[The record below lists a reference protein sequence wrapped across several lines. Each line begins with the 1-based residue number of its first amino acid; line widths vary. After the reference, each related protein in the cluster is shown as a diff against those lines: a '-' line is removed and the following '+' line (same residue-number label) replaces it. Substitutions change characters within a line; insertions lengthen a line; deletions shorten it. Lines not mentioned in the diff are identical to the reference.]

1 MKLLI
6 KIILPLLFIAA
17 GAAGWSYFKSKK
29 PEVKR
34 KPLKQQ
40 IIAVKTIVMKPGNYP
55 TWIHAM
61 GTVMSEKQIIL
72 KSRIAGEVISVSKKL
87 VQGSVMKKGEML
99 LKLDDSD
106 YKIEIQKARSAL
118 DKVLAG
124 LTLEK
129 GSQLIAIEELK
140 LINKAS
146 SSEVKATDL
155 ALRKPQLVQANAEV
169 ARAGA
174 DLDKA
179 MLNLSRT
186 KIYLPFNAL
195 ILEKHVDM
203 GSLVTAQGMLATI
216 VDVDT
221 YKIEALVPQDRLAAL
236 LEMNQIFNTD
246 AIITSNYSHQT
257 WQGKV
262 VRTTGRVNSK
272 SRMAGV
278 IILVLDPLGLKNEK
292 NRQQLLL
299 DDHVKI
305 KIRGPVLENVYLLP
319 RAVLRD
325 DNSVWVY
332 NTGKLEI
339 KKIEP
344 IWKDQRV
351 VYLKDGIN
359 SGLNSGDRVIVSDL
373 PVAVNGM
380 KLQLVTGD
388 RP

>member
-29 PEVKR
+29 PEIKR
-34 KPLKQQ
+34 KPPQQQ
-40 IIAVKTIVMKPGNYP
+40 IIAVKTIVMEPGNYP

-61 GTVMSEKQIIL
+61 GTVMPEKQIIL
-72 KSRIAGEVISVSKKL
+72 QSRIAGEVISVSKKL

-118 DKVLAG
+118 DKALAS
-124 LTLEK
+124 LALEK
-129 GSQLIAIEELK
+129 GSQLIALEELK
-140 LINKAS
+140 LINMAS

-169 ARAGA
+169 ARTMA
-174 DLDKA
+174 DFDKA

-195 ILEKHVDM
+195 ILEKHVDI

-236 LEMNQIFNTD
+236 LDMNQIFNTD
-246 AIITSNYSHQT
+246 AIINSNYSNQT

-262 VRTTGRVNSK
+262 VRTTGKVNSK

-278 IILVLDPLGLKNEK
+278 IILVLDPLSLKNEK

-305 KIRGPVLENVYLLP
+305 KIRGPVLENVFSLP
-319 RAVLRD
+319 RSVVRD
-325 DNSVWVY
+325 ENRVWVY
-332 NTGKLEI
+332 NSGKLEI

-344 IWKDQRV
+344 LWKDQRV
-351 VYLKDGIN
+351 VYVKGGIN

-373 PVAVNGM
+373 PVAVKGVA
-380 KLQLVTGD
+380 LQLAPGD

>member
-29 PEVKR
+29 PEIKR
-34 KPLKQQ
+34 KPPQQQ
-40 IIAVKTIVMKPGNYP
+40 IIAVKTIVMEPGNYP

-61 GTVMSEKQIIL
+61 GTVMPEKQIIL
-72 KSRIAGEVISVSKKL
+72 QSRIAGEVISVSKKL

-118 DKVLAG
+118 DKALAS
-124 LTLEK
+124 LALEK
-129 GSQLIAIEELK
+129 GSQLIALEELK
-140 LINKAS
+140 LINMAS

-169 ARAGA
+169 ARASA
-174 DLDKA
+174 DFDKA

-195 ILEKHVDM
+195 ILEKHVDI

-236 LEMNQIFNTD
+236 LDMNQIFNTD
-246 AIITSNYSHQT
+246 AIINSNYSNQT

-262 VRTTGRVNSK
+262 VRTTGKVNSK

-278 IILVLDPLGLKNEK
+278 IILVLDPLSLKNEK

-305 KIRGPVLENVYLLP
+305 KIRGPVLENVFSLP
-319 RAVLRD
+319 RSVVRD
-325 DNSVWVY
+325 ENRVWVY
-332 NTGKLEI
+332 NSGKLEI

-344 IWKDQRV
+344 LWKDQRV
-351 VYLKDGIN
+351 VYVKGGIN

-373 PVAVNGM
+373 PVAVKGVA
-380 KLQLVTGD
+380 LQLAPGD